1 MTNTPINTL
10 ANVLSVTK
18 GAERV
23 SLQDIGRPA
32 SQSLGVPAS
41 GAADEYGFLLANNL
55 LGNNANSPALEVV
68 FGQISFTVSSSTRI
82 AITGANCT
90 VKRNGEPEKQGTC
103 IHLHA
108 NDTIELGAF
117 EKGNYAYIAIKDGFN
132 ATPWL
137 ESAVSK
143 HESSTNTLVA
153 ECEFGYEGNIT
164 ELPKPLCKP
173 WPFYVDSETAVL
185 RFIPSPAW
193 LNLPKVLKEKVVA
206 TSFTIDA
213 NSNKMGFRLNADG
226 LDAVA
231 ERIKDETSPFSS
243 PVSFGQIQLPAAAQW
258 IVLMK
263 DRQTMGGYPSIGTVM
278 KTDLFRLSQLRA
290 GTTVRF
296 IPIAFEQAQLQLSAF
311 YQRLNL
317 IP

>member
-1 MTNTPINTL
+1 MTNTRTNALT
-10 ANVLSVTK
+10 NVLSVTK
-18 GAERV
+18 GAERI

-55 LGNNANSPALEVV
+55 LGNNANSPALEVL
-68 FGQISFTVSSSTRI
+68 FGQISFTVSNSTYI
-82 AITGANCT
+82 AITGANCS
-90 VKRNGEPEKQGTC
+90 VKRNGELEKQNAC
-103 IHLHA
+103 IQLHA
-108 NDTIELGAF
+108 NDTIELTAF
-117 EKGNYAYIAIKDGFN
+117 EQGNYAYIAIKGGFN

-143 HESSTNTLVA
+143 HESSISTLIS
-153 ECEFGYEGNIT
+153 ECEFGYKGNST
-164 ELPKPLCKP
+164 ELPKRLYKP
-173 WPFYVDSETAVL
+173 WPFYVDSGTATL
-185 RFIPSPAW
+185 RFIPSSAW
-193 LNLPKVLKEKVVA
+193 LNLPDALKEQVVD
-206 TSFTIDA
+206 TPFTIDP

-263 DRQTMGGYPSIGTVM
+263 DRQTMGGYPSIGTLM

-296 IPIAFEQAQLQLSAF
+296 IPIALEQAQLQLSAF